1 MECRDVWIPCI
12 IPLSELTF
20 VLDFDFDLVAD
31 MIFQKVWFRCCQ
43 SAMLLVST
51 LPPAAASWGSTCAGR
66 GGR

>member
-1 MECRDVWIPCI
+1 M
-12 IPLSELTF
+12 LTF

-31 MIFQKVWFRCCQ
+31 MIFQKVWFHCCQ
-43 SAMLLVST
+43 SVMLLVST